1 MKKEFEEIR
10 KSKYFKYI
18 VAFGI
23 IKKAILLVVFLI
35 PLLSFSQSYK
45 DLMSIN
51 SVDMFKKAVIENG
64 YEFSGEEDEE
74 ISYGFNIMRDSIDGD
89 KSIKWAYYNTNNDR
103 WTFSFSRSNMLNSF
117 ASALLGASSE
127 ETPDSPYDTIVDEIK
142 EKCKYYKI
150 QNINGIDFV
159 TYSCSDSTYKGK
171 IGFTIDK
178 GKGLILHYLP

>member
-1 MKKEFEEIR
+1 MKKL
-10 KSKYFKYI
+10 
-18 VAFGI
+18 
-23 IKKAILLVVFLI
+23 ILLLLFI

-64 YEFSGEEDEE
+64 YEFSSEKDGD
-74 ISYGFNIMRDSIDGD
+74 ITYGFNIMRDSIDGD

-103 WTFSFSRSNMLNSF
+103 WTFTFSRSNMLNSF

-150 QNINGIDFV
+150 QNINGVDFV

-178 GKGLILHYLP
+178 GKGVILHYLP

>member
-23 IKKAILLVVFLI
+23 IKKVILLAMFLV

-45 DLMSIN
+45 DLMSIS

-64 YEFSGEEDEE
+64 YEFSSEKDGE
-74 ISYGFNIMRDSIDGD
+74 ITYGFNIMKDSVDGD

-103 WTFSFSRSNMLNSF
+103 WIFSFSRTNMLNSF

-127 ETPDSPYDTIVDEIK
+127 EKPDSPYDTIVDEIK

-150 QNINGIDFV
+150 QNINGVDFV

-178 GKGLILHYLP
+178 GKGVILHYLP

>member
-1 MKKEFEEIR
+1 MKKL
-10 KSKYFKYI
+10 
-18 VAFGI
+18 
-23 IKKAILLVVFLI
+23 ILLLFI

-64 YEFSGEEDEE
+64 YEFSSEEDGD
-74 ISYGFNIMRDSIDGD
+74 ITYGFNIMRDSINGD

-103 WTFSFSRSNMLNSF
+103 WTFTFSRSNMLNKF
-117 ASALLGASSE
+117 ASTLLGASSE
-127 ETPDSPYDTIVDEIK
+127 ETPDSPYDIIVDEIK

-150 QNINGIDFV
+150 QNINGVDFV

-178 GKGLILHYLP
+178 GQGIIHHYLP

>member
-1 MKKEFEEIR
+1 MKKLLL
-10 KSKYFKYI
+10 
-18 VAFGI
+18 
-23 IKKAILLVVFLI
+23 ILLFI

-64 YEFSGEEDEE
+64 YEFSSEKDGD
-74 ISYGFNIMRDSIDGD
+74 ITYGFNIIRDSIDGD

-117 ASALLGASSE
+117 ASSLLGTSTE
-127 ETPDSPYDTIVDEIK
+127 ETPNSPYDTIVEEIK

-159 TYSCSDSTYKGK
+159 TYSCSESTYKGK
-171 IGFTIDK
+171 IGFAIND
-178 GKGLILHYLP
+178 GSGIILQRQPNE

>member
-1 MKKEFEEIR
+1 MKKL
-10 KSKYFKYI
+10 
-18 VAFGI
+18 
-23 IKKAILLVVFLI
+23 ILLLLFI

-64 YEFSGEEDEE
+64 YEFSSEKDGD
-74 ISYGFNIMRDSIDGD
+74 ITYGFNIMRDSIDGD

-103 WTFSFSRSNMLNSF
+103 WTFTFSRSNMLNSF

-150 QNINGIDFV
+150 QNINGVDFV

-178 GKGLILHYLP
+178 GKGVILHYLPWWVIPIFASIKG

>member
-1 MKKEFEEIR
+1 
-10 KSKYFKYI
+10 
-18 VAFGI
+18 
-23 IKKAILLVVFLI
+23 
-35 PLLSFSQSYK
+35 
-45 DLMSIN
+45 MSIN

-64 YEFSGEEDEE
+64 YEFSSEKDGD
-74 ISYGFNIMRDSIDGD
+74 ITYGFNIMRDSIDGD

-103 WTFSFSRSNMLNSF
+103 WTFTFSRSNMLNKF

-127 ETPDSPYDTIVDEIK
+127 ETPDSPYDIIVDEIK

-150 QNINGIDFV
+150 QNINGVDFV

-178 GKGLILHYLP
+178 GQGVILHYLP

>member
-1 MKKEFEEIR
+1 MKKFLL
-10 KSKYFKYI
+10 
-18 VAFGI
+18 
-23 IKKAILLVVFLI
+23 ILLFI

-64 YEFSGEEDEE
+64 YEFSNEKDGD
-74 ISYGFNIMRDSIDGD
+74 ITYGFNIMRDSIDGD

-127 ETPDSPYDTIVDEIK
+127 ETPDSTYDTIVDEIK

-150 QNINGIDFV
+150 QNINGVDFV

-171 IGFTIDK
+171 IGFAISEGSGIIT
-178 GKGLILHYLP
+178 HYLPD

>member
-23 IKKAILLVVFLI
+23 IKKVILLVMFLV

-64 YEFSGEEDEE
+64 YEFSGEEDGE
-74 ISYGFNIMRDSIDGD
+74 ISYGLF
-89 KSIKWAYYNTNNDR
+89 
-103 WTFSFSRSNMLNSF
+103 
-117 ASALLGASSE
+117 
-127 ETPDSPYDTIVDEIK
+127 
-142 EKCKYYKI
+142 
-150 QNINGIDFV
+150 
-159 TYSCSDSTYKGK
+159 
-171 IGFTIDK
+171 
-178 GKGLILHYLP
+178 H